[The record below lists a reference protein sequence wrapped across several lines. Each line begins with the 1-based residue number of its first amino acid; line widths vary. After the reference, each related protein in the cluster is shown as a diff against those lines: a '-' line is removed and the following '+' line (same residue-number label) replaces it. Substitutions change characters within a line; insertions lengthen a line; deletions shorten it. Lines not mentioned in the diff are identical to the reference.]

1 MQESFPNPLTLFKH
15 MLILKSRI
23 KTKLFLKREVN
34 NILNEINNIQ
44 IGNRI
49 KKIRRDKGLTT
60 EEFAL
65 IFDPPASKGTVSK
78 WENGKYLPNNSR
90 LVEIADL
97 GGISVDELLYGD
109 SQARIKKI
117 LLDKPG
123 VNEDLIEFVINYF
136 INTNNEYAR
145 EEDIFVK
152 YDEIAENV
160 NSTVEKRI
168 AQNMLAYYI
177 RHSEELLFDFLKD
190 SPKDLDYNNVN
201 LALSE
206 LSNAAGNYETYF
218 DKTIDEVYNEIIKMQ
233 EEEK

>member
-15 MLILKSRI
+15 MIILKSRI
-23 KTKLFLKREVN
+23 KTKLFKKREVN

-109 SQARIKKI
+109 FKARIRKI

-136 INTNNEYAR
+136 VNTNNEYATK
-145 EEDIFVK
+145 EDIFEE
-152 YDEIAENV
+152 YDEIVEGINSAAEKL
-160 NSTVEKRI
+160 S
-168 AQNMLAYYI
+168 AQKLLAYHI

-190 SPKDLDYNNVN
+190 SPKDLDHNNVN
-201 LALSE
+201 LALNE
-206 LSNAAGNYETYF
+206 LSNAATNYETYF
-218 DKTIDEVYNEIIKMQ
+218 NKTIDEVYNEVIKMQ